1 MKIKNLFVLSLAA
14 LSFAACSNED
24 EPIAPQEG
32 SLVVD
37 LSSVAAVSKAAVGKE
52 DAIGSESHLNTVIV
66 YAFDKDGDV
75 YSEPRTI
82 NAGNKSEATLTW
94 QLPVGSYTIAAVSG
108 LEQLTGVTASS
119 LPKEVVELTSNTREK
134 FVMYGAVEVTIKA
147 GDNEQVSIDVARVLA
162 GVKLVNIKTKFAESV
177 PEIYKNATKTLE
189 SIKIVESKESALLS
203 GAVKSD
209 ASTTEEDDMT
219 RAKFEDGNA
228 ITITANDIA
237 DASNLTTAARAYACP
252 GNITRI
258 TIGVSYAGIG
268 TRYYS
273 VAVSTL
279 QSNTMYG
286 LNITITGIGS
296 GDEDKPTPVGNGD
309 YTIKAQDWS
318 TGTVIE
324 GNIEY

>member
-37 LSSVAAVSKAAVGKE
+37 LSSVAAVSKATTETG
-52 DAIGSESHLNTVIV
+52 IGAESHLNTVIV
-66 YAFDKDGDV
+66 YAFGKDDALYGA
-75 YSEPRTI
+75 PRTI
-82 NAGNKSEATLTW
+82 NVGDDSNTTLKW
-94 QLPVGSYTIAAVSG
+94 QLPEGSYTIAAVSG
-108 LEQLTGVTASS
+108 LDQFSDVTLST
-119 LPKEVVELTSNTREK
+119 LPEKVVKLVDNSREK
-134 FVMYGAVEVTIKA
+134 FVMYGTATVEIKGGENNSA
-147 GDNEQVSIDVARVLA
+147 HIDVARVLA

-189 SIKIVESKESALLS
+189 SIKIVASKESALLS

-209 ASTTEEDDMT
+209 AKTTDEDNMT

-228 ITITANDIA
+228 ITITADDI

-252 GNITRI
+252 GAITRI
-258 TIGVSYAGIG
+258 TIGVNYKEIG
-268 TRYYS
+268 PKYYS
-273 VAVSTL
+273 VKVTSLAA
-279 QSNTMYG
+279 NTMYG
-286 LNITITGIGS
+286 LQVTITGIGS
-296 GDEDKPTPVGNGD
+296 DDPDNPTPVGNGD
-309 YTIKAQDWS
+309 YTIKAQDWTTS
-318 TGTVIE
+318 EVIE